1 MWGDSSPK
9 IKHETI
15 RMNFQAGGLENL
27 EVRFKFVSL
36 QCSWIRKLY
45 DGWVHE
51 WKIIPSQLLVKY
63 FGFPLNSIQTFILKV
78 KFQKTFQPFTNKC

>member
-51 WKIIPSQLLVKY
+51 WKIIPS
-63 FGFPLNSIQTFILKV
+63 
-78 KFQKTFQPFTNKC
+78 